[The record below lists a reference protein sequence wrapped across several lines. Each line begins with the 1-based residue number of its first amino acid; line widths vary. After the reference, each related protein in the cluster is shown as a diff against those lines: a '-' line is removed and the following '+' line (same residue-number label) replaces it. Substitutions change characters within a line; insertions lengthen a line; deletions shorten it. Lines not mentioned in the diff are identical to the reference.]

1 MCHHVHV
8 KLTPAEEKAVR
19 KMYGIMVP
27 VFASVILVLVAAIA
41 FTQPPRGSDKLLTA
55 DAASAASLADAIR

>member
-8 KLTPAEEKAVR
+8 KLTAPETKAVR

-27 VFASVILVLVAAIA
+27 VFASIVLLLLAAITL
-41 FTQPPRGSDKLLTA
+41 TQPPRAGDVLMAEATSAPVTA
-55 DAASAASLADAIR
+55 GR